1 MQVVDMHCDSLYKSV
16 TQNIGLDSDKLEV
29 KLNLNNGDRRLQCYA
44 IWLPDNLSGEEA
56 ENLFLK
62 AHKKLN
68 DECKRCQINLLK
80 KAIISELY
88 LRRINIALTLRL
100 KTAVLSTVSLKIL
113 INLLKWAYG

>member
-1 MQVVDMHCDSLYKSV
+1 MQVVDLHCDSLYESV

-29 KLNLNNGDRRLQCYA
+29 KLNLNNDDRRLQCYA

-56 ENLFLK
+56 ESLFLK

-80 KAIISELY
+80 EEITSEHY
-88 LRRINIALTLRL
+88 LSRINIVLILQL
-100 KTAVLSTVSLKIL
+100 KTAVLSTASLKI
-113 INLLKWAYG
+113 